1 MYHRIL
7 RTHLEKRMQSNF
19 GNLLLGPRQTGKST
33 LLDMLA
39 DEYPAPEKLIYRF
52 NETDTYERIVKNP
65 SLIMNTVLASLERG
79 ETLLY
84 IDEVQLIPQVLN
96 DCQTL
101 LDRYKERITLL
112 LTGSSARKLR
122 AGGANLLPGRIL
134 LHTLHPLTVKELGI
148 ADSDESSLIPHPNID
163 LLNSAEEQNH
173 HFHGSLEDILTF
185 GSLPGICDLEN
196 DLKREVLTTYVSVY
210 LQEEI
215 RAEALTR
222 NLGNFARILET
233 AAIGSGTIANLNSIS
248 QETGVPLSTVRNY
261 FELLVDTLIVM
272 RIPAYTKN
280 SRKRLIK
287 SEKYVFFDLGVRN
300 AAAGLYLDPPSLL
313 RTQSGSLFEQFVL
326 LELIRR
332 IHYTPGC
339 PWKICHW
346 RTGGGAEVDCVID
359 KGDAAVP
366 VEIKYTDSPTKQD
379 VRNVVR
385 FMEEYDS
392 PHGFL
397 VCRCREVQRLADG
410 VYAIPWRSI

>member
-7 RTHLEKRMQSNF
+7 HTHLKKRMRSNF

-33 LLDMLA
+33 LLDTLA

-65 SLIMNTVLASLERG
+65 SLIKNAVLASMERG

-84 IDEVQLIPQVLN
+84 IDEVQLIPEVLN

-101 LDRYKERITLL
+101 LDRYKEQITLL

-134 LHTLHPLTVKELGI
+134 LHTLHPLTVSELRFTEGNGSYLMSYP
-148 ADSDESSLIPHPNID
+148 DLDPPSLT
-163 LLNSAEEQNH
+163 EEQAH
-173 HFHGSLEDILTF
+173 CFHGSLKDILTY

-215 RAEALTR
+215 RAEALAR
-222 NLGNFARILET
+222 NLGSFARVLEN
-233 AAIGSGTIANLNSIS
+233 AALGSGTIVNFNSVS

-261 FELLVDTLIVM
+261 FELLIDTLILM

-280 SRKRLIK
+280 SRKRLIR

-313 RTQSGSLFEQFVL
+313 RTQSGSLFEQFVI

-359 KGDAAVP
+359 TGDTAVP
-366 VEIKYTDSPTKQD
+366 VEIKYTDSPIKQD
-379 VRNVVR
+379 VRNVR
-385 FMEEYDS
+385 HFMEEHGS
-392 PHGFL
+392 PQGFL
-397 VCRCREVQRLADG
+397 VCRCREVQKLAEH
-410 VYAIPWRSI
+410 VYAVPWWSI